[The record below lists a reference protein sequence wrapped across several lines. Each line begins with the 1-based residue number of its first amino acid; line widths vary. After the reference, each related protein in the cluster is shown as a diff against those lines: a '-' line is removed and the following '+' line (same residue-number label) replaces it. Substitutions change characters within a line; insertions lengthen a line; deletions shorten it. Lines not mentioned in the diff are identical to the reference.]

1 VTPEEMRD
9 AIEPVFRQVIA
20 REGGRYPLVAPA
32 GITPLI
38 WYELLDVNAEDLPT
52 HLANKAEGLAMAGVY
67 YGCDTFGQI
76 RVQDRPATSVK
87 SAGGA
92 VMRRPRAFI
101 VHALGWR
108 SN

>member
-1 VTPEEMRD
+1 VTPDEMRD
-9 AIEPVFRQVIA
+9 AIEAVYCQVIT
-20 REGGRYPLVAPA
+20 REGGRYQVALPE
-32 GITPLI
+32 GITPLS

-52 HLANKAEGLAMAGVY
+52 HLANKAEGLAMAGLY
-67 YGCDTFGQI
+67 YGCDTYGQI
-76 RVQDRPATSVK
+76 RVQDRPAAQVK